1 MELSGKII
9 QKFPLQSGES
19 KTSGK
24 PWQLQAYLLETQ
36 EQYARKVYFE
46 IFGEQR
52 IKDNPCEIDDLV
64 TISFDIESREYN
76 GRWYTSIRG
85 WKAEAASAPTPG
97 QTVTPSA
104 AAAAPAPQTAGTP
117 VPPAANPVDMGFAA
131 TAEETDDLPF

>member
-64 TISFDIESREYN
+64 TISFDIESREFN
-76 GRWYTSIRG
+76 GRWYTSIRAWQIKQG
-85 WKAEAASAPTPG
+85 IVDNNTQHAAP
-97 QTVTPSA
+97 
-104 AAAAPAPQTAGTP
+104 AAAAPQAAA
-117 VPPAANPVDMGFAA
+117 PAAQPMPQAA
-131 TAEETDDLPF
+131 APNVETFDPAAGESTDDLPF

>member
-64 TISFDIESREYN
+64 TISFDIESREFN
-76 GRWYTSIRG
+76 GRWYTSIRAWQIKQG
-85 WKAEAASAPTPG
+85 IVDNNAQPAAPAAAP
-97 QTVTPSA
+97 Q
-104 AAAAPAPQTAGTP
+104 AAAPAAQPMSQAAAPNVETFD
-117 VPPAANPVDMGFAA
+117 PAAG
-131 TAEETDDLPF
+131 ESTDDLPF

>member
-64 TISFDIESREYN
+64 TISFDIESREFN
-76 GRWYTSIRG
+76 GRWYTSIRAWQIKQG
-85 WKAEAASAPTPG
+85 IVDNNAQHAAPASAAP
-97 QTVTPSA
+97 Q
-104 AAAAPAPQTAGTP
+104 AAAPAAQPMPQAAAPNVETFD
-117 VPPAANPVDMGFAA
+117 PAAG
-131 TAEETDDLPF
+131 ESTDDLPF

>member
-36 EQYARKVYFE
+36 EQYARKVYLE

-64 TISFDIESREYN
+64 TISFDIESREFN
-76 GRWYTSIRG
+76 GRWYTSIRAWQIKQG
-85 WKAEAASAPTPG
+85 IVDNNAQPAAPAAAP
-97 QTVTPSA
+97 Q
-104 AAAAPAPQTAGTP
+104 AAAPAAQPMPQAAAPNVETFD
-117 VPPAANPVDMGFAA
+117 PAAG
-131 TAEETDDLPF
+131 ESTDDLPF

>member
-64 TISFDIESREYN
+64 TISFDIESREFN
-76 GRWYTSIRG
+76 GRWYTSIRAWQIKQG
-85 WKAEAASAPTPG
+85 IVDNNAQPATPAAAP
-97 QTVTPSA
+97 Q
-104 AAAAPAPQTAGTP
+104 AAAPAAQPMPQAAAPNVETFD
-117 VPPAANPVDMGFAA
+117 PAAG
-131 TAEETDDLPF
+131 ESTDDLPF